1 MTFSPAASTSRP
13 SISVPDDALYFL
25 PLGGAGEI
33 GMNMYLYGHDGHWL
47 MVDCGVTFA
56 DDSVP
61 GVDLIVPDPAFIER
75 RRDALV
81 GMVITHAHED
91 HIGAVTQLWTDL
103 RCPIYATPFTAAV
116 LRIKLRETDF
126 ADQVKIIEV
135 PLGGDVQIGPFG
147 VGFITM
153 THSVPEPSAL
163 VIRTKHG
170 NIIHTGDWKL
180 DPSPQIGAPY
190 DEAKLRRLGDEGVVA
205 VMGDSTNAL
214 TPGRSGSE
222 EEVREGLAR
231 VIAAQPNRVVVTCFS
246 SNVARIHSVVLAAQA
261 AGRHCALVGRSLWK
275 IMEAAQSTGYMTK
288 LPEPFIR
295 EDQFGYIP
303 RDKIVLIC
311 TGSQGEPRSALSR
324 IAGDSH
330 PHITLE
336 AGDTV
341 IFSAR
346 EIPGNE
352 KAIGRVQNALVA
364 QGVTLLTPDDEMVH
378 CSGHP
383 SRDELVSLYQWLKP
397 QIVIPVHGEER
408 HMQAHAA
415 LARDCQVSQTL
426 VPHNGAL
433 IRLAPGPAEIVDNV
447 EHGKLALD
455 GHHLVPLDGEAI
467 RDRQRIIH
475 NGAAVITLVLDRD
488 GRLAADPKVALLGIE
503 DAEDLAE
510 SEAEVA
516 EEVRGAIQNLPRAQR
531 NDDSA
536 ISETARVTV
545 RRTIRSWHGKKP
557 VTEVHL
563 IRL

>member
-1 MTFSPAASTSRP
+1 MNVTPTASLSR
-13 SISVPDDALYFL
+13 PDDALYFL

-33 GMNMYLYGHDGHWL
+33 GMNLYLYGHAGRWL

-56 DDSVP
+56 DDAIP
-61 GVDLIVPDPAFIER
+61 GVDLILPDPAFIER
-75 RRDALV
+75 RRADLA

-91 HIGAVTQLWTDL
+91 HVGAITHLWPDL

-135 PLGGDVQIGPFG
+135 PLSGSVDIGPFG
-147 VGFITM
+147 VTFVTM
-153 THSVPEPSAL
+153 THSVPEPNAL

-170 NIIHTGDWKL
+170 NAIHTGDWKL
-180 DPSPQIGAPY
+180 DPEPQIGAVY
-190 DEAKLRRLGDEGVVA
+190 DEATLRRLGDEGVIA

-214 TPGRSGSE
+214 TPGRSASE
-222 EEVREGLAR
+222 AEVRDGLAE
-231 VIAAQPNRVVVTCFS
+231 VIKAQPNRVVVTCFS
-246 SNVARIHSVVLAAQA
+246 SNVARIHSVVLAARA
-261 AGRHCALVGRSLWK
+261 AGRRCALVGRSLWK
-275 IMEAAQSTGYMTK
+275 IMEAAQSTGYMTD
-288 LPEPFIR
+288 LPAPFVR
-295 EDQFGYIP
+295 EDQVGYIP
-303 RDKIVLIC
+303 RNEIVLIC

-364 QGVTLLTPDDEMVH
+364 QGITLLTPDDAMVH

-383 SRDELVSLYQWLKP
+383 ARDELTMLYQWLKP
-397 QIVIPVHGEER
+397 KVVVPVHGEER
-408 HMQAHAA
+408 HMRAHAA
-415 LARDCQVSQTL
+415 LAHDCQVAETL
-426 VPHNGAL
+426 VPRNGAL
-433 IRLAPGPAEIVDNV
+433 IRLAPGPVEIVDNV

-467 RDRQRIIH
+467 RDRQKIIH
-475 NGAAVITLVLDRD
+475 NGAAVVTLVLDRD
-488 GRLAADPKVALLGIE
+488 GRLAVDPKVALLGIE
-503 DAEDLAE
+503 DAEDLAD
-510 SEAEVA
+510 SETELAD
-516 EEVRGAIQNLPRAQR
+516 EVRSAIETMPRAQR
-531 NDDSA
+531 NDDAA

-545 RRTIRSWHGKKP
+545 RRTIRNWHGKKP
-557 VTEVHL
+557 LTEVHL
-563 IRL
+563 VRL

>member
-1 MTFSPAASTSRP
+1 MTSSPATSP
-13 SISVPDDALYFL
+13 SGPDDALYFL

-33 GMNMYLYGHDGHWL
+33 GMNMYLYGHAGQWL

-56 DDSVP
+56 DEAVP
-61 GVDLIVPDPAFIER
+61 GVDLIVPDPVFIER
-75 RRDALV
+75 RRDKLL
-81 GMVITHAHED
+81 GLVITHAHED
-91 HIGAVTQLWTDL
+91 HIGAITLLWPDL

-126 ADQVKIIEV
+126 ADRVTIVEV
-135 PLGGDVQIGPFG
+135 PLGGDIEIGPFG

-153 THSVPEPSAL
+153 THSVPEPNAL
-163 VIRTKHG
+163 VIRTRHG
-170 NIIHTGDWKL
+170 AVVHTGDWKL
-180 DPSPQIGAPY
+180 DPAPQIGAVT
-190 DEAKLRRLGDEGVVA
+190 DEATLRQLGDKGVVA

-214 TPGRSGSE
+214 TPGRSASE
-222 EEVREGLAR
+222 EDVRKGLAE

-246 SNVARIHSVVLAAQA
+246 SNIARIHSVMLAAQQ

-275 IMEAAQSTGYMTK
+275 IMEAAQSTGYMTD
-288 LPEPFIR
+288 LPEPFLR
-295 EDQFGYIP
+295 EDQVGYIP
-303 RDKIVLIC
+303 RDKLVLVC

-364 QGVTLLTPDDEMVH
+364 QGITLITPDDAMVH

-383 SRDELVSLYQWLKP
+383 ARDELTTLYQWLKP
-397 QIVIPVHGEER
+397 KAVVPVHGEER
-408 HMQAHAA
+408 HMRAHAA
-415 LARDCQVSQTL
+415 LAAEGQVAQTL
-426 VPHNGAL
+426 VPHNGTL
-433 IRLAPGPAEIVDNV
+433 VRLAPGPLEIVDHV
-447 EHGKLALD
+447 EHGRLALD
-455 GHHLVPLDGEAI
+455 GHHLVPLGGEAI
-467 RDRQRIIH
+467 RDRQKIIH
-475 NGAAVITLVLDRD
+475 NGAAVVTLVLDRD

-503 DAEDLAE
+503 DAEDLAD

-516 EEVRGAIQNLPRAQR
+516 EEVRSAIDSLPRAQR
-531 NDDSA
+531 NDDA
-536 ISETARVTV
+536 ALSETARVTV
-545 RRTIRSWHGKKP
+545 RRTIRNWHGKKP

>member
-1 MTFSPAASTSRP
+1 MNASPAAGANG
-13 SISVPDDALYFL
+13 PDDALYFL

-33 GMNMYLYGHDGHWL
+33 GMNLYLYGHAGHWL

-56 DDSVP
+56 DESIP
-61 GVDLIVPDPAFIER
+61 GVDLIVPDPVFIEQ
-75 RRDALV
+75 RRDKLLA
-81 GMVITHAHED
+81 MVITHAHED
-91 HIGAVTQLWTDL
+91 HIGAISHLWPDL

-126 ADQVKIIEV
+126 ADQVPIIEV
-135 PLGGDVQIGPFG
+135 PLGGDVEIGPFG

-153 THSVPEPSAL
+153 THSVPEPNAL

-170 NIIHTGDWKL
+170 NVIHTGDWKL
-180 DPSPQIGAPY
+180 DPAPQIGDVT

-214 TPGRSGSE
+214 NPGRSGSE
-222 EEVREGLAR
+222 EEVRIGLAE
-231 VIAAQPNRVVVTCFS
+231 VIAAQRNRVVVTCFS
-246 SNVARIHSVVLAAQA
+246 SNVARIHSVALAARQ
-261 AGRHCALVGRSLWK
+261 AGRQCALVGRSLWK
-275 IMEAAQSTGYMTK
+275 IMEAAQATGYMND
-288 LPEPFIR
+288 LPEPFVR
-295 EDQFGYIP
+295 EDQAGYIP

-311 TGSQGEPRSALSR
+311 TGSQGEARSALSR

-341 IFSAR
+341 VFSAR

-352 KAIGRVQNALVA
+352 KAIGRVQNALVG
-364 QGVTLLTPDDEMVH
+364 QGAVLITPDDAMVH

-383 SRDELVSLYQWLKP
+383 ARDELTTLYQWLKP
-397 QIVIPVHGEER
+397 QAVVPVHGEER
-408 HMQAHAA
+408 HMRAHAA
-415 LARDCQVSQTL
+415 LAEAGQVKQTL
-426 VPHNGAL
+426 IPRNGAL
-433 IRLAPGPAEIVDNV
+433 IRLAPGPLEIVDNV
-447 EHGKLALD
+447 EHGRLALD
-455 GHHLVPLDGEAI
+455 GHHLVPIGGEAI

-475 NGAAVITLVLDRD
+475 NGAAVVTLVLDRD
-488 GRLAADPKVALLGIE
+488 GRLAADPRVALLGIE
-503 DAEDLAE
+503 DAEDQAD

-516 EEVRGAIQNLPRAQR
+516 DEVRSAIGSLPRAQR
-531 NDDSA
+531 NDDTA
-536 ISETARVTV
+536 IAEAARVTV

-563 IRL
+563 VRL

>member
-1 MTFSPAASTSRP
+1 MTSSPATSP
-13 SISVPDDALYFL
+13 SGPDDALYFL

-33 GMNMYLYGHDGHWL
+33 GMNMYLYGHAGQWL

-56 DDSVP
+56 DEAVP
-61 GVDLIVPDPAFIER
+61 GVDLIVPDPVFIER
-75 RRDALV
+75 RRDKLL
-81 GMVITHAHED
+81 GLVITHAHED
-91 HIGAVTQLWTDL
+91 HIGAITLLWPDL

-126 ADQVKIIEV
+126 ADRVTIVEV
-135 PLGGDVQIGPFG
+135 PLGGDIEIGPFG

-153 THSVPEPSAL
+153 THSVPEPNAL
-163 VIRTKHG
+163 VIRTRHG
-170 NIIHTGDWKL
+170 AVVHTGDWKL
-180 DPSPQIGAPY
+180 DPAPQIGAVT
-190 DEAKLRRLGDEGVVA
+190 DEATLRQLGDKGVVA

-214 TPGRSGSE
+214 TPGRSASE
-222 EEVREGLAR
+222 EDVRKGLAE

-246 SNVARIHSVVLAAQA
+246 SNIARIHSVMLAAQQ

-275 IMEAAQSTGYMTK
+275 IMEAAQSTGYMTD
-288 LPEPFIR
+288 LPEPFLR
-295 EDQFGYIP
+295 EDQVGYIP
-303 RDKIVLIC
+303 RDKLVLVC

-364 QGVTLLTPDDEMVH
+364 QGITLITPDDAMVH

-383 SRDELVSLYQWLKP
+383 ARDELTTLYQWLKP
-397 QIVIPVHGEER
+397 KAVVPVHGEER
-408 HMQAHAA
+408 HMRAHAA
-415 LARDCQVSQTL
+415 LAAEGQVAQTL
-426 VPHNGAL
+426 VPHNGTL
-433 IRLAPGPAEIVDNV
+433 VRLAPGPLEIVDHV
-447 EHGKLALD
+447 EHGRLALD
-455 GHHLVPLDGEAI
+455 GHHLVPLGGEAI
-467 RDRQRIIH
+467 RDRQKIIH
-475 NGAAVITLVLDRD
+475 NGAAVVTLVLDRD

-503 DAEDLAE
+503 DAEDLAD

-516 EEVRGAIQNLPRAQR
+516 EEVRSAIDSLPRAQR
-531 NDDSA
+531 NDEA
-536 ISETARVTV
+536 ALSETARVTV
-545 RRTIRSWHGKKP
+545 RRTIRNWHGKKP

>member
-1 MTFSPAASTSRP
+1 MTSSPATSP
-13 SISVPDDALYFL
+13 SGPDDALYFL

-33 GMNMYLYGHDGHWL
+33 GMNMYLYGHAGQWL

-56 DDSVP
+56 DEAVP
-61 GVDLIVPDPAFIER
+61 GVDLIVPDPVFIER
-75 RRDALV
+75 RRDKLL
-81 GMVITHAHED
+81 GLVITHAHED
-91 HIGAVTQLWTDL
+91 HIGAITLLWPDL

-126 ADQVKIIEV
+126 ADRVTIVEV
-135 PLGGDVQIGPFG
+135 PLGGDIEIGPFG

-153 THSVPEPSAL
+153 THSVPEPNAL
-163 VIRTKHG
+163 VIRTRHG
-170 NIIHTGDWKL
+170 AVVHTGDWKL
-180 DPSPQIGAPY
+180 DPAPQIGAVT
-190 DEAKLRRLGDEGVVA
+190 DEATLRQLGDKGVVA

-214 TPGRSGSE
+214 TPGRSASE
-222 EEVREGLAR
+222 EDVRKGLAE

-246 SNVARIHSVVLAAQA
+246 SNVARIHSVMLAAQQ

-275 IMEAAQSTGYMTK
+275 IMEAAQSTGYMTD
-288 LPEPFIR
+288 LPEPFLR
-295 EDQFGYIP
+295 EDQVGYIP
-303 RDKIVLIC
+303 RDKLVLVC

-364 QGVTLLTPDDEMVH
+364 QGITLITPDDAMVH

-383 SRDELVSLYQWLKP
+383 ARDELTTLYQWLKP
-397 QIVIPVHGEER
+397 KAVVPVHGEER
-408 HMQAHAA
+408 HMRAHAA
-415 LARDCQVSQTL
+415 LAAEGQVAQTL
-426 VPHNGAL
+426 VPHNGTL
-433 IRLAPGPAEIVDNV
+433 VRLAPGPLEIVDHV
-447 EHGKLALD
+447 EHGRLALD
-455 GHHLVPLDGEAI
+455 GHHLVPLGGEAI
-467 RDRQRIIH
+467 RDRQKIIH
-475 NGAAVITLVLDRD
+475 NGAAVVTLVLDRD

-503 DAEDLAE
+503 DAEDLAD

-516 EEVRGAIQNLPRAQR
+516 EEVRSAIDSLPRAQR
-531 NDDSA
+531 NDDA
-536 ISETARVTV
+536 ALSETARVTV
-545 RRTIRSWHGKKP
+545 RRTIRNWHGKKP